1 MLIENHFFDEVEN
14 EEEVIKRNLMT
25 RLLRNMNVLKPE
37 NVQVIVDSL
46 LDMGVNIRRLK
57 NEKE

>member
-1 MLIENHFFDEVEN
+1 
-14 EEEVIKRNLMT
+14 
-25 RLLRNMNVLKPE
+25 LKPE